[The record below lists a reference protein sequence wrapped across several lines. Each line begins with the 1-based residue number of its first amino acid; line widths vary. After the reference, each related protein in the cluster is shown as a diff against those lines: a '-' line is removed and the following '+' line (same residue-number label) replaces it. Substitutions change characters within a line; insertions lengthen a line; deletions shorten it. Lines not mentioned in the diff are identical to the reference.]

1 MGCLLDKKIIIL
13 MLLISLFAISA
24 VNAQDNVTCDNDVAI
39 FDDEVVLN
47 ASANNFAELN
57 HAINDNE
64 DVNIYFDHDF
74 TFDNDTDSEFKD
86 GILINRSVNIFGNG
100 HMINAT
106 GNARIFNIISENV
119 FINGVNFVN
128 GYAQN
133 GGAIIGNSYA
143 VIDCKFI
150 SNNADNFGGAI
161 FNGNAEKCTFEGNT
175 AMNGGAIYNGS
186 AKNCTFNSNEAS
198 FGGAIYDTYAIYCEF
213 TSNYALVSSGA
224 MEGGSAYNCTF
235 NRNSALKYGAASKAN
250 LIKCYFNDNNASTFG
265 GAIGGDCFANNCIF
279 INNYAANEGG
289 AVYASYVNNSEFWDN
304 HATHGGAISGNVH
317 SVENSMFFNNYAK
330 ERGGALNNIY
340 AYGCEFRRNHAQ
352 EGGAMYGSSAKN
364 CTFIS
369 NYATDSSG
377 AIKGYSEE
385 CLFIDNSAYRAGA
398 CEGDSLNSKFEENHA
413 TTGGAVYGNFV
424 NDCIFIENFANEG
437 GAIYGGS
444 AVLCDFIENHAK
456 TGGAMYSGAAVR
468 SNFTGNVA
476 NISGGAHY
484 RTSLTDCILKDNLPK
499 YKLTVTDFEAIYG
512 FGGEIRVKL
521 SDSQSYMINNI
532 RTLVK
537 IYDSDNKLVFVS
549 TCLSGGT
556 CFVDLDLGE
565 FTMVVSMDD
574 SNYNADPVTSHIT
587 IKKASSFYV
596 KGVTATYGIN
606 NPLIINL
613 HDADGSII
621 KNTKVKVNVDGVIKT
636 YTTNKNGQ
644 ILLDTSSYNP
654 GTHKVTVTFNGN
666 SKYFKSSA
674 SSTITVKKAKPFII
688 VSKMKYYASEKV
700 KKFYMILKD
709 NRYRAMKNTKVT
721 LKVNGKTYTAKTN
734 SNGRATFKITK
745 LNKKGKFTAT
755 AKYGGNN
762 YYVAV
767 SGSAKITVNKG

>member
-1 MGCLLDKKIIIL
+1 MRKLLNKKIIIIIIL
-13 MLLISLFAISA
+13 ASLFALS
-24 VNAQDNVTCDNDVAI
+24 VVHAQDNITCENDVAI
-39 FDDEVVLN
+39 FDDEAVLN

-57 HAINDNE
+57 HAINDNN
-64 DVNIYFDHDF
+64 DRNIYLNHDF
-74 TFDNDTDSEFKD
+74 TFDNDTDSKFKD

-106 GNARIFNIISENV
+106 GNARIFNIISDNV
-119 FINGVNFVN
+119 CINGVTFVN

-133 GGAIIGNSYA
+133 GGAITGNSYS

-150 SNNADNFGGAI
+150 SNKADNFGGAI
-161 FNGNAEKCTFEGNT
+161 FNGYANNCTFEGNT

-186 AKNCTFNSNEAS
+186 AEKCNFKSNEAS
-198 FGGAIYDTYAIYCEF
+198 FGGAIYDTYAVYCEF

-235 NRNSALKYGAASKAN
+235 NRNSALKYGAASNAN
-250 LIKCYFNDNNASTFG
+250 LIKCYFNYNNASTFG
-265 GAIGGDCFANNCIF
+265 GAIGGGCFANNCSF
-279 INNYAANEGG
+279 VNNYAVNEGG

-304 HATHGGAISGNVH
+304 HANHGGAISGNVH
-317 SVENSMFFNNYAK
+317 SVENSIFFNNYAN

-369 NYATDSSG
+369 NYATSSSG
-377 AIKGYSEE
+377 GIKGYSED
-385 CLFIDNSAYRAGA
+385 CFFIDNSAYRAGA

-413 TTGGAVYGNFV
+413 QLGGAIYGNFV
-424 NDCIFIENFANEG
+424 NDCIFIDNNATEG

-444 AVLCDFIENHAK
+444 AVLCSFIENHAK
-456 TGGAMYSGAAVR
+456 TGGAMYSGAAVS
-468 SNFTGNVA
+468 SNFTKNVA
-476 NISGGAHY
+476 EISGGAYY

-499 YKLTVTDFEAIYG
+499 YKLTVSGFEAIYG
-512 FGGEIRVKL
+512 FGCDIHVIL

-532 RTLVK
+532 KSLVK
-537 IYDSDNKLVFVS
+537 IYDSDNRLVFVS
-549 TCLSGGT
+549 SCFSGGT

-565 FTMVVSMDD
+565 FTLVVSVDD

-596 KGVTATYGIN
+596 KSVTATYGIN

-613 HDADGSII
+613 HDADGSLI
-621 KNTKVKVNVDGVIKT
+621 KNTQVKVNVGGVIKT

-644 ILLDTSSYNP
+644 ILLDTSSYAP
-654 GTHKVTVTFNGN
+654 GTHHVAVTFNGN

-674 SSTITVKKAKPFII
+674 SAKITVNKAKPFII
-688 VSKMKYYASEKV
+688 VSNMKYFAKEKV

-709 NRYRAMKNTKVT
+709 NRYRPMKNTKVT
-721 LKVNGKTYTAKTN
+721 LKVNGKTYVAKTN

-745 LNKKGKFTAT
+745 LNKKGKYTAT
-755 AKYGGNN
+755 AKYAGNK
-762 YYVAV
+762 YYTAL
-767 SGSAKITVNKG
+767 SQSAKITVKK